1 MYKVFNTYVL
11 RTPLFPIDF
20 FLNITK
26 DKEVSDDKLKEIFQN
41 PLVKESIY
49 LASPILFE
57 EIEKWTEN
65 KKLDDAKKIK
75 LSFFKY
81 LSRMSSRPTPFGLF
95 SGCSIGRFDTQNRIK
110 RANQLNKRHTRL
122 DMDLTGI
129 IVKRI
134 EKNSIIK
141 EQLLFYP
148 NNSLY
153 RIGDLIRFVESTYNS
168 SNKLIHKVIE
178 VETSEYLENII
189 HFSKKGKNITELA
202 NRLIEPEITIEDA
215 KEFVSELIES
225 QILTSE
231 LQQTVSGTE
240 NLENIISTLK
250 RLKNVDYILDILK
263 SIKDKVVSLDNN
275 VPNKISL
282 YSQVLSLLKQMEIK
296 INPKYVFQTD
306 LIIGH
311 EHNTLDKEF
320 IHHIEEGFRIINN
333 ISSLKGSTQN
343 TDLNN
348 FKKAF
353 YERYETQEVPLS
365 LVLDKELGLGYPE
378 NTGTGDVNPLIDD
391 LNIRGVVTEKGS
403 DQFSLSS
410 FEKMLLNKIIEA
422 KNNNNITIEIKEDE
436 IPKEGNLTD
445 LTDTFST
452 LAQVINIENENL
464 VYLNFFTGSSA
475 GNLIGR
481 FCNGDKEMHD
491 FINEITQ
498 IEKDLNSNKIL
509 AEIVHLP
516 EDRLGNVLM
525 RPSVRNFEIPYL
537 ARSVKTSEYQIL
549 VSDLVISIRNNDIF
563 LRSKKHNKEV
573 VPRLTTAHYFKSS
586 TLPIYRFLC
595 DLQGEN
601 KRSMIKFGWD
611 SLSDFSDFFPRII
624 YKKIIIS
631 TAKWKMNI
639 KDIKHLHDIKDNNLL
654 LEGIQKFRSNNT
666 IPRLVYFVEGDNKI
680 LLNLENIYSI
690 ETLFNLVK
698 HKSNFL
704 LEECLFT
711 ENTICTNSE
720 NEHYVNEFIF
730 SFYKNQ
736 M

>member
-1 MYKVFNTYVL
+1 MYKIFDTYIL

-20 FLNITK
+20 FLNITR
-26 DKEVSDDKLKEIFQN
+26 DEEVSDNQLKEVFQN

-57 EIEKWTEN
+57 EIKKWTEG
-65 KKLDDAKKIK
+65 KKTDDANKIK
-75 LSFFKY
+75 ISFLKY

-95 SGCSIGRFDTQNRIK
+95 SGCSIGAFDQQNNIERK
-110 RANQLNKRHTRL
+110 NVLNNRHTRL

-134 EKNSIIK
+134 ENNLALK

-153 RIGDLIRFVESTYNS
+153 TIGGVIRFVESTYNS
-168 SNKLIHKVIE
+168 SNKLIHKVVE
-178 VETSEYLENII
+178 VETSEYLENSIE
-189 HFSKKGKNITELA
+189 FSKEGKTITELA
-202 NRLIEPEITIEDA
+202 NRLVEPEISIDEA
-215 KEFVSELIES
+215 KEYIFELIDS

-250 RLKNVDYILDILK
+250 KLKDVDQILVVLE
-263 SIKDKVVSLDNN
+263 SIKSKITDLDHHVQNEVSLYYDVLALLQQLEIN
-275 VPNKISL
+275 V
-282 YSQVLSLLKQMEIK
+282 
-296 INPKYVFQTD
+296 NPKYVFQTD
-306 LIIGH
+306 LVIGN
-311 EHNTLDKEF
+311 EYNTLSDEF
-320 IHHIEEGFRIINN
+320 INHIEEGLRVINS
-333 ISSLKGSTQN
+333 ISLQKNHSQN
-343 TDLNN
+343 TDLNK
-348 FKKAF
+348 FKEAF

-365 LVLDKELGLGYPE
+365 LVLDKELGLGYPV

-391 LNIRGVVTEKGS
+391 LNIQSVSGKSS

-422 KNNNNITIEIKEDE
+422 KNNKEITIEIKEDE
-436 IPKEGNLTD
+436 IPEEGNLND

-452 LAQVINIENENL
+452 LAQVVNLEKENY
-464 VYLNFFTGSSA
+464 VHLNFFTGSSA

-481 FCNGDKEMHD
+481 FCNGDVKMNE
-491 FINEITQ
+491 FINEIVEV
-498 IEKDLNSNKIL
+498 EKKINSDKIL

-537 ARSVKTSEYQIL
+537 ARSLKNNEHQIPI
-549 VSDLVISIRNNDIF
+549 SDLLISIRNNAIC

-573 VPRLTTAHYFKSS
+573 LPRLTTAHYFKSS

-601 KRSMIKFGWD
+601 KRTMIRFGWD
-611 SLSDFSDFFPRII
+611 SLSNFSDFFPRII

-639 KDIKHLHDIKDNNLL
+639 KDIKHLYDIKNNKILL
-654 LEGIQKFRSNNT
+654 KEMHKFRTNKS
-666 IPRLVYFVEGDNKI
+666 IPKIVYFVEGDNKI
-680 LLNLENIYSI
+680 LLNLQNTSSI
-690 ETLFNLVK
+690 QTLFNLVK

-704 LEECLFT
+704 LEECLFN
-711 ENTICTNSE
+711 EHTICTNSE
-720 NEHYVNEFIF
+720 KEHYVNEFIF

-736 M
+736 I